1 MGNLHSKGYGMG
13 NTLIYHNKKSLC
25 PCNMWNSMQYE
36 KACSL
41 TLNYYTL
48 IISINMVLWVHKESE
63 STNEF
68 IRFYNELV
76 EFLANSSIV

>member
-1 MGNLHSKGYGMG
+1 MR
-13 NTLIYHNKKSLC
+13 
-25 PCNMWNSMQYE
+25 NSMQYE

-48 IISINMVLWVHKESE
+48 IVWTNMVLLVHEKSK
-63 STNEF
+63 SINEF

-76 EFLANSSIV
+76 EFWS

>member
-1 MGNLHSKGYGMG
+1 MRITKKTIPAPTRKVMGWAIPSYI
-13 NTLIYHNKKSLC
+13 TTKSYLV

-48 IISINMVLWVHKESE
+48 IVWIN
-63 STNEF
+63 
-68 IRFYNELV
+68 
-76 EFLANSSIV
+76 IV